1 MVRALTDQFDR
12 TAKSL
17 RAQADFLDAFKD
29 LPNDLAMIMET
40 ALPRDAT
47 AFRWGPIYGGVV
59 ADVEE
64 RFHRLFTEFVTRHDK
79 PMARPLR
86 QESQMWSDFERL
98 ARQRDLDVSLRPLT
112 LNSDV
117 YQYEFH
123 GSFQNGKPNV
133 IEPISLDLSGGSSI
147 VEKANQWSGRLV
159 ALKLSQ
165 DFAFHAILA
174 PPADKSLRPY
184 FDRARRLLGSQ
195 KDVVKHLIVERE
207 DQEQL
212 EDLFREI
219 DAAKS
224 S

>member
-1 MVRALTDQFDR
+1 
-12 TAKSL
+12 
-17 RAQADFLDAFKD
+17 
-29 LPNDLAMIMET
+29 MET
-40 ALPRDAT
+40 VLPRDAT
-47 AFRWGPIYGGVV
+47 AFRWGPIYGGVA
-59 ADVEE
+59 ADVEG
-64 RFHRLFTEFVTRHDK
+64 RLDRLFAEFITRHDK

-86 QESQMWSDFERL
+86 QESQIWSDFERI
-98 ARQRDLDVSLRPLT
+98 ARQRHLDASPRPFSPS
-112 LNSDV
+112 SDV
-117 YQYEFH
+117 YRYEFH

-133 IEPISLDLSGGSSI
+133 IEPISLDLLGGPSI
-147 VEKANQWSGRLV
+147 VEKANQWAGRLV

-174 PPADKSLRPY
+174 PPTDESLRPY
-184 FDRARRLLGSQ
+184 SDRARRLLGSQ

-207 DQEQL
+207 DQDQL